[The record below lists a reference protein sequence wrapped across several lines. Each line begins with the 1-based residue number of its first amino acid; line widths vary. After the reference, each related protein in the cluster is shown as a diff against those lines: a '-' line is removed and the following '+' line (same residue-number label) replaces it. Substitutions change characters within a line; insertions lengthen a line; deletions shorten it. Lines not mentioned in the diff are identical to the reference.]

1 MKLKTVKGAGA
12 KAKGSRAERQW
23 RDELR
28 RIYSDTKKHEKIK
41 RVPMSGASW
50 MKGGVVDFND
60 YESL

>member
-50 MKGGVVDFND
+50 
-60 YESL
+60 ET